1 MSDKLV
7 TIAEFDMVFDAE
19 MAKDCLLDNGIKATV
34 VGDDLIAISPAVG
47 KTMVEV
53 QVFAEDVEQAKTVL
67 ETHKK
72 QCQEAADEQA
82 HCGCDCSTELDGD
95 CDCDCDCDCDYSP
108 GEDA

>member
-1 MSDKLV
+1 MSDELV
-7 TIAEFDMVFDAE
+7 TIAEYEMVFDAE

-53 QVFAEDVEQAKTVL
+53 KVFAKDAEQAKTIL

-72 QCQEAADEQA
+72 QCQKAADEQA
-82 HCGCDCSTELDGD
+82 DCGCDSSTQSSGECG
-95 CDCDCDCDCDYSP
+95 CDCDCDCDP